1 MLADHVTILS
11 ADAFKDRSNQIHS
24 SQDINRSPAVQAPS
38 HARRW
43 KPDQGEGNCVYY
55 KLMLCFSFV

>member
-1 MLADHVTILS
+1 
-11 ADAFKDRSNQIHS
+11 
-24 SQDINRSPAVQAPS
+24 VQAPS